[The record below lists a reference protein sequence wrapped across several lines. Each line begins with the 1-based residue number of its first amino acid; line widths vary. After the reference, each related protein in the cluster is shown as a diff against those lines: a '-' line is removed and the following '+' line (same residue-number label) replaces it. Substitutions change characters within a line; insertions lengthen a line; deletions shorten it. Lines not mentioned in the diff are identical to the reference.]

1 MGSPA
6 AASAFD
12 AFDALPDPAA
22 ILLADGVLVRA
33 NAPFRA
39 AFRYW
44 IGPARP
50 PWGRV
55 EPPPFVNGERTFD
68 APAPDGRRFEW
79 RERILPDGARFAVAR
94 DVSRHATASDQ
105 ALRAK
110 TTLFATMTHELRTPL
125 NGILGMA
132 ELLEASA
139 LEPNERAYVEAI
151 KQSGALLL
159 DLITDVLDYSRLDS
173 GYAALESVEF
183 DPEAVLQDI
192 AELLSPRAHAKG
204 LDLVVII
211 HPQTPTGVKGDD
223 GKLRQILFNLAGNAI
238 KFTETGGV
246 SIEVAPRADGN
257 LRFLVRDTGPGVA
270 PDKQQLIFD
279 EFVQADAGVARRHGG
294 AGLGLAIVQRLAR
307 AMGGDVGLAS
317 RPGEGAT
324 FWVDLP
330 LLATGAPPQA
340 PLLSDLTVA
349 LSIAS
354 PLRRRALEVALS
366 SLGARVADAGQ
377 ANIAIVDGDGDHLA
391 PPSPEGARV
400 ALIPQERRDAIER
413 CRAHG
418 LAHYVLTPFR
428 RHVLAERLLIA
439 LKEANG
445 AAHEQRAPELAGL
458 RVLVADDNP
467 VNALLV
473 RTLLAR
479 AGCIATMVSDGEEAV
494 TAAAAAAFDLI
505 FLDIR
510 MPRMDGLEAAAR
522 IRAGHGPS
530 AAAPIVALTADAA
543 QADRAAALAAGMNEF
558 LTKPIDAARLL
569 AVAARFTDREKPA
582 SLRP

>member
-1 MGSPA
+1 
-6 AASAFD
+6 
-12 AFDALPDPAA
+12 
-22 ILLADGVLVRA
+22 
-33 NAPFRA
+33 
-39 AFRYW
+39 
-44 IGPARP
+44 
-50 PWGRV
+50 
-55 EPPPFVNGERTFD
+55 
-68 APAPDGRRFEW
+68 
-79 RERILPDGARFAVAR
+79 
-94 DVSRHATASDQ
+94 
-105 ALRAK
+105 
-110 TTLFATMTHELRTPL
+110 
-125 NGILGMA
+125 
-132 ELLEASA
+132 
-139 LEPNERAYVEAI
+139 
-151 KQSGALLL
+151 
-159 DLITDVLDYSRLDS
+159 
-173 GYAALESVEF
+173 
-183 DPEAVLQDI
+183 
-192 AELLSPRAHAKG
+192 
-204 LDLVVII
+204 
-211 HPQTPTGVKGDD
+211 
-223 GKLRQILFNLAGNAI
+223 
-238 KFTETGGV
+238 
-246 SIEVAPRADGN
+246 
-257 LRFLVRDTGPGVA
+257 
-270 PDKQQLIFD
+270 
-279 EFVQADAGVARRHGG
+279 
-294 AGLGLAIVQRLAR
+294 
-307 AMGGDVGLAS
+307 
-317 RPGEGAT
+317 
-324 FWVDLP
+324 

-413 CRAHG
+413 CRAHS

-543 QADRAAALAAGMNEF
+543 QADRAAALGAGMNEF
-558 LTKPIDAARLL
+558 LTKPIDTARLL